1 MGIIYFGSGLI
12 LLIALWYIW
21 AVNNLIAKRNRVKQC
36 RSGICVAL
44 KQRNDMIPNLV
55 AAVKSYMGHENE
67 ILTRITELRSHSFQP
82 SQEAELYGDYG
93 CLITNPPYGERLGEV
108 KDVENMYRALGG
120 TMNTNKTWSTY
131 VITSMEYFEKL
142 FGRRADA
149 KRKLFNGRIKID
161 YYQFYG
167 PRPPK
172 KDAR

>member
-67 ILTRITELRSHSFQP
+67 ILTP
-82 SQEAELYGDYG
+82 SRNFVHILSN
-93 CLITNPPYGERLGEV
+93 LHRKP
-108 KDVENMYRALGG
+108 
-120 TMNTNKTWSTY
+120 NK
-131 VITSMEYFEKL
+131 
-142 FGRRADA
+142 
-149 KRKLFNGRIKID
+149 
-161 YYQFYG
+161 
-167 PRPPK
+167 
-172 KDAR
+172 

>member
-82 SQEAELYGDYG
+82 SQENHHQEELIDIPEPEQQNVNVAEL
-93 CLITNPPYGERLGEV
+93 LR
-108 KDVENMYRALGG
+108 
-120 TMNTNKTWSTY
+120 
-131 VITSMEYFEKL
+131 
-142 FGRRADA
+142 
-149 KRKLFNGRIKID
+149 
-161 YYQFYG
+161 
-167 PRPPK
+167 
-172 KDAR
+172 

>member
-82 SQEAELYGDYG
+82 SQEAEQIKSGNELSG
-93 CLITNPPYGERLGEV
+93 LLTKLQLS
-108 KDVENMYRALGG
+108 VENYPELKR
-120 TMNTNKTWSTY
+120 MNNSIACKTVLRTWNCNCKPSGAP
-131 VITSMEYFEKL
+131 IM
-142 FGRRADA
+142 R
-149 KRKLFNGRIKID
+149 
-161 YYQFYG
+161 Q
-167 PRPPK
+167 
-172 KDAR
+172 

>member
-67 ILTRITELRSHSFQP
+67 MLTRITELRSHSFQP
-82 SQEAELYGDYG
+82 SQEAEQIKNGNELSGL
-93 CLITNPPYGERLGEV
+93 LIQ
-108 KDVENMYRALGG
+108 
-120 TMNTNKTWSTY
+120 
-131 VITSMEYFEKL
+131 ITVV
-142 FGRRADA
+142 GRE
-149 KRKLFNGRIKID
+149 L
-161 YYQFYG
+161 
-167 PRPPK
+167 P
-172 KDAR
+172 